1 VELVMP
7 TDMFNDVLDQ
17 IKTDIASGD
26 LTALAELLSF
36 VPRENVIAYMSE
48 DN

>member
-1 VELVMP
+1 MP
-7 TDMFNDVLDQ
+7 NEMFNDVLDQ

-26 LTALAELLSF
+26 LTALAELLLF

>member
-1 VELVMP
+1 MP

>member
-1 VELVMP
+1 MP
-7 TDMFNDVLDQ
+7 NEIFNDVLDQ

-36 VPRENVIAYMSE
+36 VPLENVIAYMSE
-48 DN
+48 DND

>member
-1 VELVMP
+1 MP

-48 DN
+48 DKV